1 MSTPRHANAVMADLG
16 RSEPLTAPSPTTGA
30 SSQARPV
37 GDAVGGELAIKV
49 ATVFTA
55 MLGIFGQ
62 TWERKYGIDDDE
74 AGTWG
79 RVLEGL
85 SMRQIEGAIRM
96 IRESWESDWPPNPA
110 RFRSWAHDAVR
121 PHDLVPPPR
130 RLQAQPAR
138 DEVVQDHL
146 AQMRR
151 MLRSGA

>member
-74 AGTWG
+74 VGTWG

-85 SMRQIEGAIRM
+85 SRCQIEGAIQM
-96 IRESWESDWPPNPA
+96 IREGWESDWPPNPA
-110 RFRSWAHDAVR
+110 RFRSWALDAVR
-121 PHDLVPPPR
+121 PYDLVPPPR

-138 DEVVQDHL
+138 DEVAQDHL